1 MKDYSTFGEISFF
14 QKVKSMDFY
23 LLFSI
28 MLLGAV
34 SILAMYSTDMSDG
47 NFYHS
52 FNHALR
58 FGVFF
63 ALMILLSFI
72 NIKHYFS
79 LGILFYLLVLIL
91 HKI

>member
-14 QKVKSMDFY
+14 QKIKSMDFY

-28 MLLGAV
+28 ILLGAI

-52 FNHALR
+52 FNHELR
-58 FGVFF
+58 FGIFF
-63 ALMILLSFI
+63 GLMIFLSFI
-72 NIKHYFS
+72 NIKYYFS
-79 LGILFYLLVLIL
+79 LGILFFIL
-91 HKI
+91 F